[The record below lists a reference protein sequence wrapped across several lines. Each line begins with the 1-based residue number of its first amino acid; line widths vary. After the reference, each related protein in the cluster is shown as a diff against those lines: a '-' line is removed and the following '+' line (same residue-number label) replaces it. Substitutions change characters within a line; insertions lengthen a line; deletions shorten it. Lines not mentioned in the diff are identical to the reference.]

1 MYVDGSEP
9 EEKSL
14 KNLELIMG
22 DLKTSLDDFTIN
34 LTNANIEALGSAV
47 DSLVSGLE
55 MGINTETQETIG
67 KFKDSV
73 ETLQSW
79 QEKYMDEIASVTD
92 AMDRNAA
99 VTKETTKQLDRTND
113 VLSEAWTNNRD
124 NC

>member
-1 MYVDGSEP
+1 
-9 EEKSL
+9 
-14 KNLELIMG
+14 
-22 DLKTSLDDFTIN
+22 
-34 LTNANIEALGSAV
+34 
-47 DSLVSGLE
+47 

-113 VLSEAWTNNRD
+113 VLSELGPITETIAESIGWVQHALPSFRKRPMEKTQPTRKKEGD
-124 NC
+124 NE